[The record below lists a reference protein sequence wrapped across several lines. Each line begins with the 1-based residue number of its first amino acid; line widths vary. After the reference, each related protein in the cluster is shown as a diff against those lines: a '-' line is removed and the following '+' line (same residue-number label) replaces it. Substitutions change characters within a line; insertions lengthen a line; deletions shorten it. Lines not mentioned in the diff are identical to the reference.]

1 MMVSVLAEERMWGDL
16 FKEIVREK
24 KNKYNEENKQKKTRK
39 DDDK

>member
-24 KNKYNEENKQKKTRK
+24 NKYNEENKQKKTRK